1 MEHRKKY
8 HAKLVKL
15 CMNFMRGKCQ
25 FQNEFCWFIHK
36 IPQDKKTTTND
47 DSKAEEEMETE
58 SVFQKE
64 KEKMKPPSQGEQTN
78 IKRPN

>member
-25 FQNEFCWFIHK
+25 FQNECCWFIHN
-36 IPQDKKTTTND
+36 ITQDKND
-47 DSKAEEEMETE
+47 DSKAVEEMETD

-64 KEKMKPPSQGEQTN
+64 KEKMKPPLQGEKTN
-78 IKRPN
+78 IKMPN